1 MSDITDEKLQNVE
14 NLGQLEENSVPEVTV
29 KNFSAFD
36 KFFKISENG
45 SSIKT
50 EIVGGLTSFMAMS
63 YIIALNPNIL
73 TTYGAGGQP
82 LWNGVFLATCISSFI
97 AMLVMGLLAN
107 KPFCLAPG
115 MGLNSFVASV
125 IANLMTN
132 TKMNYQQCFQAM
144 LCIVLVEGIIFFVL
158 SIFNIRD
165 KIVDAIP
172 LGIRLGI
179 TPGIGLM
186 LLNIGFGSNVYIADE
201 GKQFFVMKDFFGSL
215 TANYARNN
223 MNGAYGVM
231 VLSVITMFIGLFVI
245 VILSSRNVK
254 AHVII
259 GMLFASIFYWIF
271 DYLTL
276 HNNPFASLSD
286 ASFLPA
292 FGDMFNTTLFRF
304 NFSGLV
310 DIGYFTVI
318 TLIITFCIIDMFD
331 TIGTL
336 VGTAARA
343 GMVDKDG
350 NMPNMKEAFIA
361 DSVGTIV
368 GSCTGTSTVTT
379 FIESASGVEAGG
391 RTGLTALTCGLCF
404 LVCIFL
410 APVAAIIPAAATSS
424 ALIYVGIL
432 MMSGLKKVDFDDAA
446 VSVPVTIM
454 LIAMPISGS
463 IGHAIGIAM
472 VSYTFIKVF
481 SGKFR
486 DVSILTYIISIIF
499 LVKFFLI
506 Y

>member
-1 MSDITDEKLQNVE
+1 MTDIVEEKPKIV
-14 NLGQLEENSVPEVTV
+14 
-29 KNFSAFD
+29 D
-36 KFFKISENG
+36 KLFKIEKNDTSV
-45 SSIKT
+45 KT
-50 EIVGGLTSFMAMS
+50 EIVGGLTTFMAMS

-73 TTYGAGGQP
+73 TAYGAGGQP

-97 AMLVMGLLAN
+97 AMMVMGFLAN

-115 MGLNSFVASV
+115 MGLNSFVAIV
-125 IANLMTN
+125 VGNLVTM
-132 TKMNYQQCFQAM
+132 TKMSYQDCFQAM
-144 LCIVLVEGIIFFVL
+144 LCIILAEGIIFFVL

-172 LGIRLGI
+172 LGVRLGI

-186 LLNIGFGSNVYIADE
+186 LLNIGFGSNVYIPDNRVTPP
-201 GKQFFVMKDFFGSL
+201 GQFFVMRDFFGSL
-215 TANYARNN
+215 TANYARDT
-223 MNGAYGVM
+223 MQGSYGIM
-231 VLSVITMFIGLFVI
+231 VLSVITMFIGIYIIAVLNAK
-245 VILSSRNVK
+245 NVK

-259 GMLFASIFYWIF
+259 GMLVSSIFYWASDYIF
-271 DYLTL
+271 LG
-276 HNNPFASLSD
+276 NNPFASLKN

-292 FGDMFNTTLFRF
+292 FGDMFDTTLFRF
-304 NFSGLV
+304 NFAGLAKM
-310 DIGYFTVI
+310 GWFTVI

-336 VGTAARA
+336 VGTATRA
-343 GMVDKDG
+343 GMVDEKG

-361 DSVGTIV
+361 DSVGTMV
-368 GSCTGTSTVTT
+368 GACTGTSTVTT

-391 RTGLTALTCGLCF
+391 RTGLTAITCGLCF

-410 APVAAIIPAAATSS
+410 APIAAIIPAPATSA

-432 MMSGLKKVDFDDAA
+432 MMGGLKKVDFDDIA

-463 IGHAIGIAM
+463 IGHGIGLAM
-472 VSYTFIKVF
+472 ISYTIIKVF

-486 DVSILTYIISIIF
+486 DVSILTAIISIIF